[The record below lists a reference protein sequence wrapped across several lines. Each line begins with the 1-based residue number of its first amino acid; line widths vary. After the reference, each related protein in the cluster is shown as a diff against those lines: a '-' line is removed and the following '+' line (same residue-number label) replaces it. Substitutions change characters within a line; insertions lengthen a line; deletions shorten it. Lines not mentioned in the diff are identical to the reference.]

1 MNIADKMNDEQRIQL
16 NDLIRSNNSVDNTPL
31 IRELKHSSKIRD
43 DVNTIVRLK
52 DGNEW
57 KEVESEC
64 IEKAN
69 FLYKNYTMIFNR
81 LLRDRLDLSILY
93 TFLNVL
99 HEIEEGQLDQ
109 HEASYKIGMLLKRM
123 YIDPKLEE
131 IKEPI
136 YIKGQT
142 ISWQEF
148 KKIKV

>member
-1 MNIADKMNDEQRIQL
+1 MNDEQRLQL
-16 NDLIRSNNSVDNTPL
+16 NDLIRANNSVDNTGL
-31 IRELKHSSKIRD
+31 IRELKHSSKIRE
-43 DVNTIVRLK
+43 DVDTMVRLK
-52 DGNEW
+52 EGKEW

-64 IEKAN
+64 MKEAN
-69 FLYKNYTMIFNR
+69 FIYKNYTMIFNR
-81 LLRDRLDLSILY
+81 LLRDRLDLNILY

-99 HEIEEGQLDQ
+99 HEIEEEQLDQ

-123 YIDPKLEE
+123 YIDPKLDEV
-131 IKEPI
+131 KEPT